1 MPTSTLEERVTVLE
15 VEMSEIK
22 QLVAELARAQIRTEQ
37 ELQRLSAEMREFKEE
52 MRAFK
57 DEMRAFKEE
66 MRAFKDEMREF
77 KEEMRAYQERAD
89 RERREMNRRWG
100 ELANKMGTLAEDMVA
115 PNVPRILQD
124 LTGCKEEEIEFF
136 AVRVQKRHARERH
149 RTREFDVVAVC
160 GEYVLINETKSTL
173 RAEDVDAFIR
183 VLQGIRDFF
192 PEYGD
197 KKFVGLVSTLY
208 MKPEIAR
215 YAERQGLIAMGFGK
229 ETFEVLNSPDFRP
242 RAF

>member
-57 DEMRAFKEE
+57 
-66 MRAFKDEMREF
+66 
-77 KEEMRAYQERAD
+77 EEMRAYQERAD

-124 LTGCKEEEIEFF
+124 LTGCKEEEMEFF

-242 RAF
+242 RTF

>member
-1 MPTSTLEERVTVLE
+1 
-15 VEMSEIK
+15 
-22 QLVAELARAQIRTEQ
+22 
-37 ELQRLSAEMREFKEE
+37 
-52 MRAFK
+52 MRA
-57 DEMRAFKEE
+57 
-66 MRAFKDEMREF
+66 F

-115 PNVPRILQD
+115 PNVPRILHD
-124 LTGCKEEEIEFF
+124 LTGCKEEEMEFF
-136 AVRVQKRHARERH
+136 AVRVQKRHAHDRH
-149 RTREFDVVAVC
+149 RSREFDVVAVC

-183 VLQGIRDFF
+183 VLQEIRDFF

-197 KKFVGLVSTLY
+197 KKFLGLVSTLY

-229 ETFEVLNSPDFRP
+229 ETFEILNSPDFRP
-242 RAF
+242 RTF